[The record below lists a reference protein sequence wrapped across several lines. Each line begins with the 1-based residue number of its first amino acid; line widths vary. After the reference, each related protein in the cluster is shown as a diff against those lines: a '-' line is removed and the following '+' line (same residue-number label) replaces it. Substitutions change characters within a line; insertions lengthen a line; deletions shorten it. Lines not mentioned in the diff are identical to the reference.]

1 MKRRKLR
8 LPVRPDGHYEV
19 LCFPSFNQ
27 VEANICLRLWKLSST
42 TVIDRRHLELRRMA
56 QGCYANTHPLASLFL
71 IGSIVDHRAM
81 RRCFC
86 APAPPAALDSD
97 LENTRELTFGPG
109 LGLFRSTSLNVTGNS
124 SRSHSYKTEKCNQKK
139 IKRCVCGSDQ
149 YTGWKCGR
157 LD

>member
-1 MKRRKLR
+1 MATADQSSLIGLMKRRKLR

-27 VEANICLRLWKLSST
+27 VEANICLRLWNLSST

-56 QGCYANTHPLASLFL
+56 QGCCANTHPLASLFL
-71 IGSIVDHRAM
+71 IGSIVDHRAT

-86 APAPPAALDSD
+86 APAPPAALESD

-109 LGLFRSTSLNVTGNS
+109 LGIIPFHELER
-124 SRSHSYKTEKCNQKK
+124 
-139 IKRCVCGSDQ
+139 D
-149 YTGWKCGR
+149 WKFKSEPFIQGR
-157 LD
+157 EMQ